1 MPSNQTITIYS
12 GSSEVKTYE
21 VPYQLK
27 VYYTLATTNESLTLR
42 CSIGVFDTYD
52 NSVITEEYLKGVQEL
67 IKSNTDVSVE
77 YKFNNKTV
85 CKLTVDKNTYVA
97 YKTKLGEGETL
108 IEDLEIQNYF
118 N

>member
-1 MPSNQTITIYS
+1 MLKKAWIKNVCKPSCLGFYFITFERLIY
-12 GSSEVKTYE
+12 
-21 VPYQLK
+21 Q
-27 VYYTLATTNESLTLR
+27 
-42 CSIGVFDTYD
+42 
-52 NSVITEEYLKGVQEL
+52 
-67 IKSNTDVSVE
+67 NTDVSVE

-108 IEDLEIQNYF
+108 IEDLEIPNYF